1 MTRLGLGLLLLALAL
16 PVRAE
21 PCGTGGVALQIL
33 GSGGPELQPGRT
45 GSSALVWID
54 GRARLLVG
62 AGPGSTLRFAES
74 GARWDDLEA
83 VLFTRLHA
91 DHTADLP
98 ALVQATKA
106 ENRSRRLPLYG
117 PPGNRVMPSTITFV
131 RDLFD
136 STRGTYRHLGEFIAP
151 LDKSGYKLEPHD
163 VRPVPP
169 RLAQPRRNKPEP
181 LPVFDDGTL
190 RIRATARTH
199 GLAPAL
205 AYRIEAKGK
214 TLVLTGEAGGEAD
227 ELAALAAGADVLVA
241 HHAIT
246 ENAAAAARAAY
257 LTPSAIGQLAR
268 TARAKQLVLT
278 HRAHA
283 ALGREDE
290 ALAAIRQH
298 YPGPVNFADDLAC
311 FRP

>member
-1 MTRLGLGLLLLALAL
+1 MTRIGLGLLLLALAL

-21 PCGTGGVALQIL
+21 PCGTSGMALQVL
-33 GSGGPELQPGRT
+33 GSGGPELQPGRA

-54 GRARLLVG
+54 GRARILVG
-62 AGPGSTLRFAES
+62 TGPGSTLRFAES
-74 GARWDDLEA
+74 NARWDDLEV

-106 ENRSRRLPLYG
+106 ESRSRRLPLYG
-117 PPGNRVMPSTITFV
+117 PPGNRAMPSTITFV

-136 STRGTYRHLGEFIAP
+136 GTRGTYRHLGEFIAP

-163 VRPVPP
+163 VRPAPP
-169 RLAQPRRNKPEP
+169 RLGQSRRSKPEP
-181 LPVFDDGTL
+181 LPVFDNGTL
-190 RIRATARTH
+190 RILAAARTH
-199 GLAPAL
+199 GPAPAL
-205 AYRIEAKGK
+205 AFRIEANGRS
-214 TLVLTGEAGGEAD
+214 LVLTGEAGGETE
-227 ELAALAAGADVLVA
+227 ELAALAMGADVLVS
-241 HHAIT
+241 HHAVA
-246 ENAAAAARAAY
+246 ENAAGAARTVY
-257 LTPSAIGQLAR
+257 LAPSAIGQLAK
-268 TARAKQLVLT
+268 TAKVRQLVLT
-278 HRAHA
+278 HRVRA